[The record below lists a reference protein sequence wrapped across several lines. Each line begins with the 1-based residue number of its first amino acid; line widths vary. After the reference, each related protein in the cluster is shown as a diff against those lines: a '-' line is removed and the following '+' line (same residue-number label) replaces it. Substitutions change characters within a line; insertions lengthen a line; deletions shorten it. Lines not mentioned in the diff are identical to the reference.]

1 MPLAQAAWKLPMRPL
16 RVAGLRVRRKV
27 LDRSGIELLERRA
40 QQGEHG
46 LRREKKRWRGPG
58 VGSPARIPHAPVACD
73 ARWVEQVAPE
83 RHAPGTELANVDRGR
98 EPPTCG
104 L

>member
-46 LRREKKRWRGPG
+46 LKGKKNVGGDRVSGRRLASRTLLLPAMH
-58 VGSPARIPHAPVACD
+58 VG
-73 ARWVEQVAPE
+73 
-83 RHAPGTELANVDRGR
+83 
-98 EPPTCG
+98 
-104 L
+104 

>member
-46 LRREKKRWRGPG
+46 LIAEGEKN
-58 VGSPARIPHAPVACD
+58 S
-73 ARWVEQVAPE
+73 
-83 RHAPGTELANVDRGR
+83 GTSRNFFEM
-98 EPPTCG
+98 
-104 L
+104 

>member
-40 QQGEHG
+40 QQAEHG
-46 LRREKKRWRGPG
+46 LIAEGKKTVMCWQKPL
-58 VGSPARIPHAPVACD
+58 P
-73 ARWVEQVAPE
+73 Q
-83 RHAPGTELANVDRGR
+83 DRSNCLPLG
-98 EPPTCG
+98 
-104 L
+104 

>member
-46 LRREKKRWRGPG
+46 LNAVGKKN
-58 VGSPARIPHAPVACD
+58 S
-73 ARWVEQVAPE
+73 
-83 RHAPGTELANVDRGR
+83 GTSRNFFEM
-98 EPPTCG
+98 
-104 L
+104 

>member
-46 LRREKKRWRGPG
+46 LIAEGKKNSGE
-58 VGSPARIPHAPVACD
+58 VA
-73 ARWVEQVAPE
+73 
-83 RHAPGTELANVDRGR
+83 
-98 EPPTCG
+98 
-104 L
+104 